1 MHGYPDKRLVWLG
14 LTLLVAGFFGHFF
27 AAMAL
32 GPGLNA
38 WRDHMLGFAGLTV
51 ISALIV
57 GTIGWRFWR
66 GRRDITLLIV
76 GVIQLVIGIM
86 VYRHPV

>member
-1 MHGYPDKRLVWLG
+1 MRGYPDSRLVWLG
-14 LTLLVAGFFGHFF
+14 LILLVAGFFGHFF

-32 GPGLNA
+32 GPGHNA

-51 ISALIV
+51 LSAIIV
-57 GTIGWRFWR
+57 GAIGWRFWK

-76 GVIQLVIGIM
+76 GVIQLILGIM
-86 VYRHPV
+86 VYLNPV